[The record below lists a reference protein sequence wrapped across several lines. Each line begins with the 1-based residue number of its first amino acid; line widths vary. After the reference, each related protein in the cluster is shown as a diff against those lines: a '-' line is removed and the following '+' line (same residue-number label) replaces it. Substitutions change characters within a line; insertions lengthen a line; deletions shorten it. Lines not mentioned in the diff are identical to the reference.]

1 MATEADRALMIAF
14 GIAGAVFVY
23 GGMSGRSP
31 LLALH
36 TLIKGDKPPVTRIN
50 SGSQSGYRNPVSY
63 QRFSPVPVSAWDSYE
78 STGWY

>member
-1 MATEADRALMIAF
+1 MPENEGLVIAF
-14 GIAGAVFVY
+14 AIAGAVFVY

-36 TLIKGDKPPVTRIN
+36 TLIKGDKPPITRVN
-50 SGSQSGYRNPVSY
+50 SSSQARYPVSY
-63 QRFSPVPVSAWDSYE
+63 QRSSPVPVSAWDSYE